1 MYNVDFFSL
10 AAKLFLKMVV
20 NKCSEVKYSASVQ
33 NESTPGRP
41 LALIVDD
48 EVDIC
53 FLLKDILQ
61 RKFESSSVT
70 SLAEAKQYLQ
80 FHEPSVIFLDNKL
93 SDGLGIDHIH
103 CIKEQYPRTRIVMI
117 TAFDNFSERETALQE
132 GADYF
137 INKPFSIKTILETVQ
152 TIR

>member
-1 MYNVDFFSL
+1 VRRH
-10 AAKLFLKMVV
+10 V
-20 NKCSEVKYSASVQ
+20 EVKYTASVLE
-33 NESTPGRP
+33 ESTPSKP

-48 EVDIC
+48 ETDIC

-70 SLAEAKQYLQ
+70 SLAEAKLYLQ
-80 FHEPSVIFLDNKL
+80 LNEPSIIFLDNKL

-103 CIKEQYPRTRIVMI
+103 SFKEQYPHTKIVMI
-117 TAFDNFSERETALQE
+117 TAYDNFSEKEMAFKE

-137 INKPFSIKTILETVQ
+137 INKPFSIKTIMETIQ
-152 TIR
+152 TIT

>member
-1 MYNVDFFSL
+1 MIQKVLIVRTYS
-10 AAKLFLKMVV
+10 A
-20 NKCSEVKYSASVQ
+20 VKYTASVAE
-33 NESTPGRP
+33 ESTPGKP

-48 EVDIC
+48 ETDIC

-61 RKFESSSVT
+61 KKFESSSVT
-70 SLAEAKQYLQ
+70 SLAEAKLYLQ
-80 FHEPSVIFLDNKL
+80 FNEPSVIFLDNKL

-103 CIKEQYPRTRIVMI
+103 SFKEQYPQTKIVMI
-117 TAFDNFSERETALQE
+117 TAFDNFSDKEMALKE

-152 TIR
+152 TIN